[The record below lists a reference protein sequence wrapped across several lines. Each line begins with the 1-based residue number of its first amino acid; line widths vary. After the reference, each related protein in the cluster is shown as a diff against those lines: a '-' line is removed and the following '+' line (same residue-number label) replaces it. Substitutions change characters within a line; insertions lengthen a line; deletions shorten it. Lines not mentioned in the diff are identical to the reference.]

1 MSKKLN
7 SINYLNVLETEDY
20 KTVYLIIKKP
30 LLPF

>member
-20 KTVYLIIKKP
+20 KTVYLIIKNP
-30 LLPF
+30 LLLL